1 MNYITDSEV
10 ALRTKYEADADEI
23 TARCD
28 AKLDSTSDKSVQRA
42 AIMQNNDELNKIYV
56 TYMLELR
63 KLRNE
68 SFGGVI

>member
-1 MNYITDSEV
+1 M
-10 ALRTKYEADADEI
+10 ALRTKYEADADQI

-28 AKLDSTSDKSVQRA
+28 AKLDGTSDKSVQRA